1 MNEEKS
7 REELL
12 AELAEMRRCLEL
24 LAASEANL
32 KLLQEETLLLEKT
45 IIAVNESENMNAA
58 FFAVLWK
65 ICSATDWVYGEVWVS
80 RPDGELL
87 ERSPVW
93 YGTAAGLG
101 DFSASSEGLRF
112 PPGEGLPGRAWSSKK
127 HVWIKDVT
135 QDENFQRSRTA
146 KEAGIKTG
154 LAIPI
159 LAKDE
164 TLAILVFFMFEA
176 REEDEQLVRFM
187 STIIAHLGS
196 VIRRRKAE
204 EELQRSEEYYR
215 SLIENSLDII
225 SVLDRDGT
233 VLYESPSVKKVLGYV
248 PEEMIGENAFD
259 LVHSEDLP
267 KVKDKFKLVVGNPL
281 VTESTEFRMRHKDG
295 SWRILESVG
304 KSIPG
309 HLMGGVI
316 VNSRDITE
324 YRRAEELFQLERKN
338 IEAQLRQAQKME
350 AIGHLASGV
359 AHEFNNMMTVI
370 QGNTDLAITQAG
382 EGGPVS
388 HNLKEITRVIAKA
401 GTLTKQLLT
410 LGRSHPMEKA
420 ILNVNSN
427 IEDITK
433 VLRHLIG
440 ENISLKTDL
449 AADLWN
455 IEADPGQI
463 EQLMINM
470 VVNARDAMPDGGRL
484 FIKTENVS
492 VDETYCR
499 IYKEARPGQFVRIT
513 VEDTGKGMD
522 ADTLA
527 HIFEPFFTTKA
538 PEKGAGLG
546 LSVVYGIVKG
556 HNGWVNVYSEPGK
569 GSVFKTYLPASS
581 GEAKVE
587 VSKDK
592 VPEISGGKERI
603 LLVEDERE
611 VRTIALLMLEGK
623 GYKLLT
629 ASNYEEAVTVFQQ
642 EKGEIDLLFTDI
654 MLPDRSGLELA
665 KELKLRKPDLMV
677 LLTSGYSSEHLQIQN
692 LLLDDYRLLE
702 KPYTMEQLLH
712 TIREM
717 TNVKKPTA

>member
-12 AELAEMRRCLEL
+12 AELAEMRRCLDGL
-24 LAASEANL
+24 TASEANL
-32 KLLQEETLLLEKT
+32 KLLQEETLLLERT
-45 IIAVNESENMNAA
+45 IIAVNEAENMEAA
-58 FFAVLWK
+58 FFAVIER
-65 ICSATDWVYGEVWVS
+65 ICSSTDWEYGEVWVP
-80 RPDGELL
+80 RPDGKLL

-112 PPGEGLPGRAWSSKK
+112 APGEGLPGRAWSSKK
-127 HVWIKDVT
+127 YVWIKDVT
-135 QDENFQRSRTA
+135 QDDSFQRDRIA

-154 LAIPI
+154 LAVPV

-164 TLAILVFFMFEA
+164 TLAVLIFYMFEA

-187 STIIAHLGS
+187 LTIAAHLGS
-196 VIRRRKAE
+196 VIRRKKAE

-233 VLYESPSVKKVLGYV
+233 VLYESQSVKKLLGYD
-248 PEEMIGENAFD
+248 PGEMIGENAFD
-259 LVHSEDLP
+259 FVHPEDLQR
-267 KVKDKFKLVVGNPL
+267 VKGKFRLVIENPL
-281 VTESTEFRMRHKDG
+281 VAESVEFRVRHMDG
-295 SWRILESVG
+295 SWRILEAVG

-309 HLMGGVI
+309 HPMEGVI
-316 VNSRDITE
+316 VNSRDITD

-388 HNLKEITRVIAKA
+388 QNLKEITRVIAKA

-420 ILNVNSN
+420 ILNVNRN

-522 ADTLA
+522 ADTVA
-527 HIFEPFFTTKA
+527 HIFEPFFTTKT

-587 VSKDK
+587 VSKGK

-603 LLVEDERE
+603 LLVEDERD
-611 VRTIALLMLEGK
+611 VRTIAFMILEGK

-692 LLLDDYRLLE
+692 LLMDDYRLLE

-717 TNVKKPTA
+717 TNVKKLPT